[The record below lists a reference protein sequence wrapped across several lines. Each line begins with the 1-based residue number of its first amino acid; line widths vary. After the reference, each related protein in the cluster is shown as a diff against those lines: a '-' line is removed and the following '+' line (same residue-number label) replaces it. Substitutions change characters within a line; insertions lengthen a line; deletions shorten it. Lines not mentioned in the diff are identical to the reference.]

1 MSLKNVQSSLLSQ
14 IGFSELE
21 QQVYLTILGIGNAS
35 LGEMYLQTGIQL
47 DELQEI
53 VQDLS
58 NRGYLKKIEGKI
70 NRYIAVEPF
79 LKGFL
84 FVEKEFQNDIIGI
97 ENSLINVFDQSYDTL
112 TQHMSEFKS
121 SITPIFDKVA
131 EELRTSNEQLKMDL
145 TNSIYRHSDK
155 VSNLA
160 EDFDLMLT
168 EGFSKTF
175 LSISNELSN
184 LSNEVSV
191 LLRDESDKATEK
203 MQKFEQLMNKTIQD
217 MLEPLDNALIEYKAT
232 VPERLK
238 TILDENKNEISTLQ
252 KNVKSITKYSINE
265 LSTTLKE
272 FDKGIVE
279 VTNKAA
285 KNYSDV
291 VSNYKTTTHG
301 IINQEKSKL
310 DTAIVKVIEHIG
322 KNIDQ
327 LSVEASNLKE
337 NIDEIAKTG
346 LLKKPNP
353 RLVQEAKERSEK
365 IDKLSQ
371 QIKGAYDEALKIY
384 QKNIIDG
391 IGQLM
396 KNNDAVLAKQLKDG
410 STQLKSLKEK
420 LSKDWDV
427 VAKKYE
433 ADLNNAVKDVLK
445 ETNPKI
451 TSTSK
456 EAFNNTL
463 KHVEGL
469 KDSISMILAPL
480 RDVIFTDLED
490 ALENLF
496 LNSSKR
502 LRMHNE
508 SNNKALETIRYLTDD
523 MKFAFKTQVLE
534 ELSKPKS
541 IASEMISEY
550 TRTLDGYLTTLNR
563 DQTASLNIIGD
574 AGEKFLET
582 LKDSFTNSSN
592 EISSRLA
599 GIIYKVNETKTYLQE
614 ITNSVDQIIP
624 VPKPHSIIIY
634 GNQNS
639 MTAISDMLLRTKS
652 TCTIVIPTI
661 DQNLVDLLT
670 KQISKRVRIRVLA
683 DVDPFRDE
691 ALLAALK
698 EQGNITIWQYT
709 MRDFF
714 AVTRDGA
721 EVLLAPT
728 TRDSELTSFVTEQDA
743 LVRAIQQIINASF
756 MARSK
761 EL

>member
-191 LLRDESDKATEK
+191 LLRDESDKATER